1 MVNYLVAAVVVVP
14 CALALVGCRDR
25 GPALEPQG
33 VVELEEHVVGFEAS
47 GIVQSVRVRRGDR
60 VKKGDVLAE
69 VDSTMEK
76 LTRDTRAEE
85 LQAARADLALL
96 EAGSRQEDI
105 AAETAQLRGAEAS
118 LDLAQ
123 TQRDRAAA
131 LRASQSIA
139 QAELDRAEADLTR
152 AKNEK
157 RTLAERV
164 TALRR
169 GARSEEVARSKARA
183 LAAEATLSLEE
194 ARLDKYTVRAG
205 TEGIVTD
212 VHALAGELASPGVPV
227 ATIADVAHPY
237 VEIFVAEGE
246 LGGVA
251 VGTKAQI
258 RVDSSPS
265 PVPGV
270 VEHVSPRAEFTP
282 KFVFSERERPNIVVR
297 VRVRAEDPE
306 GRLHAGVPA
315 FAHLER

>member
-1 MVNYLVAAVVVVP
+1 MIKYSRATAVLVAA
-14 CALALVGCRDR
+14 LALGGCRDR

-47 GIVQSVRVRRGDR
+47 GIVQKVNVRRGDR
-60 VKKGDVLAE
+60 VNKGDVLAE
-69 VDSTMEK
+69 VDSTLEK
-76 LTRDTRAEE
+76 LTRDTRAGE
-85 LQAARADLALL
+85 LEAARADLALL
-96 EAGSRQEDI
+96 QAGSRQEDI
-105 AAETAQLRGAEAS
+105 AAETAQLRAADAS
-118 LDLAQ
+118 MDLAQ

-131 LRASQSIA
+131 LRASQAIS

-164 TALRR
+164 TALRK
-169 GARSEEVARSKARA
+169 GARSEEIARAKARA
-183 LAAEATLSLEE
+183 VAAEATLSLEE
-194 ARLDKYTVRAG
+194 ARLAKYSVRAA

-212 VHALAGELASPGVPV
+212 VHVEAGELASPGVPV
-227 ATIADVAHPY
+227 ATIADVHHPY

-251 VGTKAQI
+251 VGTKAQL
-258 RVDSSPS
+258 RVDSSPV
-265 PVPGV
+265 PIPGV

-282 KFVFSERERPNIVVR
+282 KFVFSERERPNIVIR
-297 VRVRAEDPE
+297 LRVRAEDPE

-315 FAHLER
+315 FARLER